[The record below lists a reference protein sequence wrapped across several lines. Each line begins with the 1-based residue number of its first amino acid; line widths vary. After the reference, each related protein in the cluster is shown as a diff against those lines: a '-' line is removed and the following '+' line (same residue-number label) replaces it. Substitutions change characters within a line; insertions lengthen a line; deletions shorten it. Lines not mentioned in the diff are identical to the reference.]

1 MSPDVDGGP
10 TQSIKG
16 PQYNHFH
23 VLGHK
28 RGQGMLHTLPGSWSK
43 AHVRESYNDVAQL
56 PR

>member
-10 TQSIKG
+10 TQSING